1 LLKNNRLL
9 FGNHLA
15 IVIMNHPFFTS
26 FKNTLNYILAW
37 ALVTLVHAFVLW
49 QLYNL
54 EWSIVLV
61 DSLVTY
67 TMFGIMGLAVWF
79 PIMYINIENKS
90 VPELIIEHIAV
101 AFILVALWFYFSDN
115 LLRYIF
121 KNDAYNAILDTFIGW
136 RLFIGLLLYF
146 NITLTYYVIVYYE
159 NFKEKIIGEAKLQ
172 SLIKE
177 AELNYLKAQ
186 INPHFLFNSLNSVS
200 SLTVSDPEKASEMIT
215 KLSEYLRYS
224 LAAGKREISPFFN
237 ELNNVEAYLDIE
249 KIRFG
254 RKLNFNPQVDAE
266 CMQGKIPALI
276 LQPIIENA
284 VKHGVSESL
293 VPVEI
298 KLDCR
303 KFNNLLDIS
312 ISNTY
317 DPGAPLNKGTGLGI
331 DSVKNRLLLI
341 YDRDD
346 LVRIS
351 KKNNEF
357 NVRIFIPQ

>member
-1 LLKNNRLL
+1 
-9 FGNHLA
+9 
-15 IVIMNHPFFTS
+15 M
-26 FKNTLNYILAW
+26 
-37 ALVTLVHAFVLW
+37 
-49 QLYNL
+49 
-54 EWSIVLV
+54 
-61 DSLVTY
+61 
-67 TMFGIMGLAVWF
+67 
-79 PIMYINIENKS
+79 
-90 VPELIIEHIAV
+90 
-101 AFILVALWFYFSDN
+101 ALWFYFSDN

-159 NFKEKIIGEAKLQ
+159 NFKDKIIGEAKLQ